1 MEAKPKTGTLLL
13 GYGKRVWD
21 SPVAVPVISLLL
33 SFLVIAVMAMIF
45 GVSPGAIMVALFEGA
60 LKGKYAMTST
70 VKETIPLALAGL
82 AVYLPFRACLIF
94 CLF

>member
-1 MEAKPKTGTLLL
+1 MEAKPKTGMILL
-13 GYGKRVWD
+13 GYGQRVWD

-33 SFLVIAVMAMIF
+33 SFLVVAIMAMIF

-70 VKETIPLALAGL
+70 VKETTWLSASI
-82 AVYLPFRACLIF
+82 R
-94 CLF
+94 